1 MYSDSLYMGFKNK
14 ATYLAHKHFG
24 EDLAAYCDYIE
35 QGIMA
40 HEAQDKVL
48 ELLEQ
53 QGAFDQSNAAC
64 ELMSVALDQIS
75 WIDLA
80 IAATRGVTP

>member
-1 MYSDSLYMGFKNK
+1 MYSDTLYMGFKNK

-24 EDLAAYCDYIE
+24 DDLKDYCDYIE
-35 QGIMA
+35 RGIRA
-40 HEAQDKVL
+40 DEAQDKVL

-53 QGAFDQSNAAC
+53 QRAFDQSNAAC
-64 ELMSVALDQIS
+64 ELMSVALDQVS

-80 IAATRGVTP
+80 IAASK